1 MAQTTR
7 LAPFGPVVVV
17 VAISV
22 VVVTVLVVVAVV
34 VWCSIYFKKILIT

>member
-7 LAPFGPVVVV
+7 LAPFGPVFVV

-22 VVVTVLVVVAVV
+22 AVATIFVVAVV
-34 VWCSIYFKKILIT
+34 V